1 MPFDPS
7 VPDLRD
13 RVRANAE
20 AVLTVVHMRG
30 AVNARLIG
38 SVARGDFNA
47 NSDIDVLVD
56 SGPKLGLLGIAQL
69 EEDLE
74 KLLGVSVDVVVSD
87 EIPTICR
94 SAVLEQAVPI

>member
-20 AVLTVVHMRG
+20 AVRIVVHMRG
-30 AVNARLIG
+30 ALNARLIG
-38 SVARGDFNA
+38 SVARGYFTAD
-47 NSDIDVLVD
+47 SDVDVLVD
-56 SGPKLGLLGIAQL
+56 SDPKLGLLGIAQL

-87 EIPTICR
+87 QIPTTCR
-94 SAVLEQAVPI
+94 PAILEEAVPI